1 MGVMEWMR
9 IHAIST
15 ALGAAL
21 LTGCVSHPQTA
32 EEFRRAVPGALTA
45 KTEMFE
51 VNRSFR
57 DVAATFRKKG
67 PECLEVTV
75 KTTSRT
81 TTSHQVIVT
90 EYKPTVVVTK
100 ERAELHVQ
108 QHHKAG
114 VVKASKEPAGGYYV
128 LVADAYP
135 VTQNRTKVHMFVPS
149 MGHGVLIRA
158 VRGWATGENL
168 GCPDMTKT

>member
-1 MGVMEWMR
+1 MR
-9 IHAIST
+9 IQTISSVVVSV
-15 ALGAAL
+15 L

-45 KTEMFE
+45 KTETFE
-51 VNRSFR
+51 VDRPFR
-57 DVAATFRKKG
+57 DVAATLRKKA
-67 PECLEVTV
+67 PECLNVTI
-75 KTTSRT
+75 KTTSQTNR
-81 TTSHQVIVT
+81 SYQVIVT

-108 QHHKAG
+108 QHHKQG
-114 VVKASKEPAGGYYV
+114 VMRASKEPAGGYYV

-135 VTQNRTKVHMFVPS
+135 LDRNRTRVELFRPS
-149 MGHGVLIRA
+149 MGHGPLIRS
-158 VRGWATGENL
+158 VKGWATGENL

>member
-1 MGVMEWMR
+1 MR
-9 IHAIST
+9 TPTRSAGLLISV
-15 ALGAAL
+15 L

-32 EEFRRAVPGALTA
+32 EEFRRAVPGAVTA
-45 KTEMFE
+45 NTETFE
-51 VNRSFR
+51 VNRPFR
-57 DVAATFRKKG
+57 DVAATFRKKA

-81 TTSHQVIVT
+81 NMSYQVIVT
-90 EYKPTVVVTK
+90 AYKPTVVVTK

-108 QHHKAG
+108 QHHKSG
-114 VVKASKEPAGGYYV
+114 VVKASKEPDGGYYV

-135 VTQNRTKVHMFVPS
+135 ADRNRTRVQMFVPS
-149 MGHGVLIRA
+149 FGHGVLVRA